1 MVRSISSYFKCS
13 FQGKT
18 CLDSMSKEFRQYVT
32 NFLYMKVREILI
44 SPDEYMASVKS
55 DNNILFIGMG
65 LFAIGLVTTCLGLG
79 EKGFKTS
86 ELKLVGPCL
95 AGCGIVLAGIRVIMC
110 TARPHYKAVHT
121 DSTNVTHKQEKEQS
135 GKLCG

>member
-1 MVRSISSYFKCS
+1 M
-13 FQGKT
+13 
-18 CLDSMSKEFRQYVT
+18 
-32 NFLYMKVREILI
+32 REIVI
-44 SPDEYMASVKS
+44 SPDDGMESIKS

-65 LFAIGLVTTCLGLG
+65 LFAIGLITTFVGLG

-95 AGCGIVLAGIRVIMC
+95 AGCGIVLAGLRVLMC

-121 DSTNVTHKQEKEQS
+121 DSTNMTTVRTRNNLENFVDKVNM
-135 GKLCG
+135 GTRPL